1 MKNKMIA
8 IVGHVGLSTTGALLV
23 NKLKDMGDVE
33 LITPD
38 EARER
43 GFSINKPAESEPQPC
58 KLSELSFPNTESV
71 YNYRK
76 QPVIP
81 QISSEKEFICKGKH
95 QYRDNGEGI
104 WVCECG
110 KTI

>member
-1 MKNKMIA
+1 MA

-33 LITPD
+33 LVTPE

-58 KLSELSFPNTESV
+58 KLSELSFPNDTESV
-71 YNYRK
+71 YKY
-76 QPVIP
+76 
-81 QISSEKEFICKGKH
+81 EKFPTPSLYPEKKFICKGKH
-95 QYRDNGEGI
+95 QYRNNGEGI